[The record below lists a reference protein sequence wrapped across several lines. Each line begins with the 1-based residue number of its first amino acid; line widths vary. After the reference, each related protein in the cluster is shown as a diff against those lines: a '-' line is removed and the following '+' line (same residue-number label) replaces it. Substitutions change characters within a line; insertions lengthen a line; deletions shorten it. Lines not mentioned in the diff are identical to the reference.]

1 MVIKTVTNKE
11 TREYDM
17 PVSWETTSTGKFETM
32 ASEWDKEDLIKLF
45 SILSGIG
52 YTAINTSTDRDL
64 EENLI
69 RCTRFVFT
77 DSDFKTA
84 PVPEILTIN
93 GKDVQIPKNVG
104 SLSIGQN
111 IHVRQEIDRIVQL
124 RGEKA
129 TYEELISY
137 ACAMYLQPLVDE
149 MEFNYERAIA
159 LREKIKELPITVTY
173 PIGFFLLSPMM
184 KNGLHWRSVLNPL
197 IAIFRDVGRLFQRHR
212 VKKN

>member
-1 MVIKTVTNKE
+1 MVIKTVTDKG

-17 PVSWETTSTGKFETM
+17 PVSWGTTSTGKFETM
-32 ASEWDKEDLIKLF
+32 ASDWDKEDLIKLF

-52 YTAINTSTDRDL
+52 YSAINTSTDRDL

-84 PVPEILTIN
+84 PVPEFITIN
-93 GKDVQIPKNVG
+93 GKDIPIPKNVG
-104 SLSIGQN
+104 ALSIGQN

-124 RGEKA
+124 RGEGA

-137 ACAMYLQPLVDE
+137 ACALYLQPLVDE
-149 MEFNYERAIA
+149 MEFNYERALI
-159 LREKIKELPITVTY
+159 LREEIKKLPITTTY
-173 PIGFFLLSPMM
+173 PIGFFLLRPMM
-184 KNGLHWRSVLNPL
+184 KNGLHWRSVLSQL
-197 IAIFRDVGRLFQRHR
+197 IAIFRNAGSLFPRLR
-212 VKKN
+212 VKKT